1 MNRAENPE
9 SAGGGAND
17 AGRARIL
24 VVDDDRTI
32 LRSLVELLRIEG
44 HEVEGV
50 QSLGAA
56 RAALRQS
63 AFDVVMTD
71 VQLGDGDGLS
81 ILRHV
86 RESGRDALA
95 VMITAFGTIASA
107 VEAMRLGAFDYLTKP
122 IDDEVIRAVIR
133 RAMDHQAVVRENR
146 ALREQLRA
154 RFSLENVIGRTHQ
167 MQRVFDLIEA
177 VADSRTTILMRGETG
192 TGKSL
197 VARAIHQRSARR
209 GKPFVEISCGA
220 IPETLLESE
229 LFGHVRGAF
238 TGASSDKEGRFQAA
252 HGGTIFLDE
261 ISSASPSLQVKLLR
275 VLQERQFERLGSN
288 RTLTADVRVI
298 LATNVDLQ
306 AEVAAGR
313 FRQDLYYRVNV
324 VTVELPPL
332 RERLGDIP
340 LLTEHFVAKYAAQTG
355 RRVAGFSPEAL
366 QCMQRYRWPGNVREL
381 ENCVERAVVLSR
393 GEQIGLDDLP
403 EPVLATVA
411 GVDLEAATP
420 SGPMT
425 LRAAL
430 EGPERRIIEATLRA
444 HGWNRQATA
453 AALDVDRTTLYKKM
467 KRYGLLQTK
476 RGAPDSAGQA

>member
-1 MNRAENPE
+1 MNRDAIEPGNRAAGSE
-9 SAGGGAND
+9 S
-17 AGRARIL
+17 RARIL

-32 LRSLVELLRIEG
+32 LRSLVELLRLDG
-44 HEVEGV
+44 HEVQGAG
-50 QSLGAA
+50 SLGAA
-56 RAALRQS
+56 RAALRQNT
-63 AFDVVMTD
+63 FDVVLAD

-86 RESGRDALA
+86 RETGRDALP
-95 VMITAFGTIASA
+95 VMITAYGTIASA
-107 VEAMRLGAFDYLTKP
+107 VQAMRLGAFDYLTKP

-133 RAMDHQAVVRENR
+133 RAMEHLAVVRENR

-197 VARAIHQRSARR
+197 VARAVHQRSARR

-238 TGASSDKEGRFQAA
+238 TGATSDKEGRFEAA
-252 HGGTIFLDE
+252 GGGTIFLDE

-288 RTLTADVRVI
+288 RTLTTDVRVI
-298 LATNVDLQ
+298 LATNVDLA

-324 VTVELPPL
+324 VTIEIPPL

-340 LLTEHFVAKYAAQTG
+340 LLTEHFLAKYAAQTG
-355 RRVAGFSPEAL
+355 RHVVGFSPEAL

-393 GEQIGLDDLP
+393 GEQISAQDLP
-403 EPVLATVA
+403 EAVIAGGSGSEPELVA
-411 GVDLEAATP
+411 PTGQT
-420 SGPMT
+420 T

-430 EGPERRIIEATLRA
+430 EGPERRIIEAALRA
-444 HGWNRQATA
+444 HAWNRQATA

-467 KRYGLLQTK
+467 KRYGLLQHK
-476 RGAPDSAGQA
+476 RNAGK